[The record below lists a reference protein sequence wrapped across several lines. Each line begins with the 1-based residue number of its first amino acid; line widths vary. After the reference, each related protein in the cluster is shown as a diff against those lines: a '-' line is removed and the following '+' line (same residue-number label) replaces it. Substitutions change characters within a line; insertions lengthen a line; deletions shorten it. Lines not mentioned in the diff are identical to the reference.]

1 MLIWILKYWKMI
13 AYALACA
20 GCLIALNV
28 LVYRHGKAQYGCG
41 ACRLLD
47 CVECVGLSARQ
58 GAIRLWSVQ
67 AVHLYHDCK
76 ARHGALV
83 KAVE

>member
-41 ACRLLD
+41 ACRR
-47 CVECVGLSARQ
+47 CIC
-58 GAIRLWSVQ
+58 ITI
-67 AVHLYHDCK
+67 
-76 ARHGALV
+76 ARHGMGRWSKRLS
-83 KAVE
+83 KKSSLNYG

>member
-28 LVYRHGKAQYGCG
+28 LVHQYGKAQYDKG
-41 ACRLLD
+41 
-47 CVECVGLSARQ
+47 
-58 GAIRLWSVQ
+58 
-67 AVHLYHDCK
+67 
-76 ARHGALV
+76 
-83 KAVE
+83 